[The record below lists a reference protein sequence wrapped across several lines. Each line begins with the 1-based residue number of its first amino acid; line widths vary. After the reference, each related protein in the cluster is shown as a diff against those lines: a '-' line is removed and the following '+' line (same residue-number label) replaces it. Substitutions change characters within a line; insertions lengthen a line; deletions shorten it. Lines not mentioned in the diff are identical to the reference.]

1 MAYQPKSSGNIA
13 VKVINNGEPMD
24 ATVSQQSRNG
34 QLEITVELVR
44 QIAQAGSR
52 NNAAEEYAPWRIV
65 ILGVNMAL
73 KTLSWC
79 PQPKYTVE
87 EEPRRKVLNFG
98 DGYQQRMAD
107 GINSLLRKYSVTYKL
122 KHEEAEKFRNFMK
135 EHGGVRAF
143 ILRMWHLVAN

>member
-1 MAYQPKSSGNIA
+1 
-13 VKVINNGEPMD
+13 
-24 ATVSQQSRNG
+24 
-34 QLEITVELVR
+34 
-44 QIAQAGSR
+44 
-52 NNAAEEYAPWRIV
+52 
-65 ILGVNMAL
+65 MAL

-98 DGYQQRMAD
+98 DGYQQRMVD
-107 GINSLLRKYSVTYKL
+107 GLNPLLRKYSVTYKL

-143 ILRMWHLVAN
+143 YFKDVALGGELVKVVCTKFPRSVTKTHTTFTCEFEEIV